1 MYQSMNVIT
10 TPPTSRFLSQAECAA
25 LAKRA
30 ASFAMGGG
38 DTGIRIESSWTG
50 NLRYARNAITT
61 SGDVRNNAVS
71 VLRDIN
77 GASGFMQCN
86 QIADSGLQAAIRR
99 AEHVLRIRPETGGTE
114 FQEHFILPN
123 DGSIRSATDVARFIA
138 ESDRLAALK
147 SLVQVREEYAK
158 PKIFFDDT
166 YTLDADH
173 RADTVIHLLD
183 LAKKQGLVAAGYVEV
198 SARGRAVI
206 DTWGRSLYYPYTLA
220 QFSVTVRDPDG
231 TGSGWAGVDWNDWTR
246 IDPAA
251 LSAIAIDKCQRSRNP
266 VAIEP
271 GRYTVI
277 LEPQAVCDL
286 VYPGLIRNLER
297 AVAESGAGPWAAP
310 KKGQSKIGQ
319 RVIDPRISISAD
331 PMDPDLGFPP
341 FSQGGNVYHPVTWI
355 EHGVLKELAYFR
367 PYGIRELGKNTG
379 LPNSTA
385 FRMSGGTT
393 TIDQMIASTTR
404 GVLVTRFF
412 GTAVID
418 LNSAMMTGY
427 TRDGLWLIEHG
438 RIVKPVKNFRFR
450 DSPLFMLNNV
460 EALGVPTRVFH
471 PGAPAV
477 VPPIKARD
485 FNFASLSDAI

>member
-1 MYQSMNVIT
+1 MNGFM
-10 TPPTSRFLSQAECAA
+10 TPPASRFLSQAECAA

-61 SGDVRNNAVS
+61 SGDVRDNEVS
-71 VLRDIN
+71 VIRDIN
-77 GASGFMQCN
+77 GASGFMRCN
-86 QIADSGLQAAIRR
+86 QIEDPGLRAAIRR
-99 AEHVLRIRPETGGTE
+99 AEHLLRMRRETGGTE
-114 FQEHFILPN
+114 FEEHFILA
-123 DGSIRSATDVARFIA
+123 DDTSIRSQRDVENFIN

-147 SLVQVREEYAK
+147 SLVQVSEVYAK
-158 PKIFFDDT
+158 PKIFFDGT
-166 YTLDADH
+166 YALDADR
-173 RADTVIHLLD
+173 RADAVIQLLD
-183 LAKKQGLVAAGYVEV
+183 LSKKQGLIAAGYVEV

-220 QFSVTVRDPDG
+220 QFSVTVRDPEG

-246 IDPAA
+246 VDASA
-251 LSAIAIDKCQRSRNP
+251 LTAIAIDKCQRSRNP

-286 VYPGLIRNLER
+286 VYPGLITNLDRE
-297 AVAESGAGPWAAP
+297 VAEAGRGPWAAS

-341 FSQGGNVYHPVTWI
+341 FSQSGNVYHPVTWI
-355 EHGVLKELAYFR
+355 DHGVLEELAYFR

-385 FRMSGGTT
+385 FRMSGGTM
-393 TIDQMIASTTR
+393 TIDQMIAETTR
-404 GVLVTRFF
+404 GVLVTRFY
-412 GTAVID
+412 GAAVID
-418 LNSAMMTGY
+418 LDTAMMTGY

-438 RIVKPVKNFRFR
+438 RIVKPVKNFQFR

-460 EALGVPTRVFH
+460 EALGVPMRVFH

-485 FNFASLSDAI
+485 FNFVSLSEAI